1 MCIRDRYL
9 DAVKAVDAK
18 LGQMFAQIAGNALM
32 NGNTT
37 IILSADHGGTGTGHS
52 TQSDAANYVIEMMLW
67 GPGVPANTNMYVLNG
82 GLTTDPGA
90 TGRPDYAL
98 GSGQP
103 IRNGD
108 GGNCALRRLGL
119 SATIPGSSMNNL
131 TNVCELVALPA
142 TATPTPT
149 PTATATATSTP
160 TAAPNTARF
169 AVVGDFGANNST
181 PATDVSNLIRGWNVD
196 FVTTVG
202 DNNYCT
208 GNSDGFEEFDLCMG
222 RYYYD
227 FMKPYSGTYG
237 AGASVNK
244 YWPALGNHDWDAGIN
259 GWYGFMTLPNNE
271 RYYELVR
278 GPVHFFF
285 VDSDTREPDGT
296 SAGSTQGVWLQTRLA
311 ASTSPWKVVVFH
323 HPPYSSSST
332 HGSSAWMQWPFQAW
346 GATAVLNGHD
356 HTYERIVQNG
366 FPYFVNGLG
375 GHSIYNF
382 GTPVSGSVLRY
393 NGNYGAMLVTADSC
407 QMTYQFITRLGA
419 VIDTY
424 TQTQAACATPT
435 PTATATATASLSLI
449 HI

>member
-1 MCIRDRYL
+1 M
-9 DAVKAVDAK
+9 
-18 LGQMFAQIAGNALM
+18 
-32 NGNTT
+32 
-37 IILSADHGGTGTGHS
+37 
-52 TQSDAANYVIEMMLW
+52 
-67 GPGVPANTNMYVLNG
+67 
-82 GLTTDPGA
+82 
-90 TGRPDYAL
+90 
-98 GSGQP
+98 
-103 IRNGD
+103 
-108 GGNCALRRLGL
+108 
-119 SATIPGSSMNNL
+119 
-131 TNVCELVALPA
+131 
-142 TATPTPT
+142 
-149 PTATATATSTP
+149 
-160 TAAPNTARF
+160 
-169 AVVGDFGANNST
+169 
-181 PATDVSNLIRGWNVD
+181 
-196 FVTTVG
+196 TTVG

-424 TQTQAACATPT
+424 TQTQTACATPT
-435 PTATATATASLSLI
+435 PTPTLTPRAREPALFARDVDEHAAAESTGHAGGAGERVEVSGQQQRSRHGLASGGIQRQRVGERAGAVGL
-449 HI
+449 